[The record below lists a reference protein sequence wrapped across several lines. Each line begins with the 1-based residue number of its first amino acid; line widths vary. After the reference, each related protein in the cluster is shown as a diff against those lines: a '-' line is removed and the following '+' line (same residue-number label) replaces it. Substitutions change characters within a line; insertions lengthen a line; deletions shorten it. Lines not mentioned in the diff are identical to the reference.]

1 MRIRTNLLTNAP
13 SSVMRSAK
21 IVPEFYF
28 DKNYEIQVQIRDDW
42 SECRVDLNDDLSV
55 LQMVHD

>member
-1 MRIRTNLLTNAP
+1 
-13 SSVMRSAK
+13 MRSAK

-28 DKNYEIQVQIRDDW
+28 EKNYEIQVQTRDDW

>member
-1 MRIRTNLLTNAP
+1 
-13 SSVMRSAK
+13 MRSAK